1 MKRIDLLQN
10 KLDEVV
16 ANSINT
22 ELLNVKEKINDSIG
36 PYSRFVRIESKK
48 TVELLEELKTIKRS
62 VATIRAK
69 VRESS

>member
-16 ANSINT
+16 TNSINT

-36 PYSRFVRIESKK
+36 PYSRFVRIENKK
-48 TVELLEELKTIKRS
+48 TIEILEELMTIKKSVSSIRS
-62 VATIRAK
+62 KIK
-69 VRESS
+69 ESS